1 MQQKWYITLEMDT
14 EDLDE
19 FEAYL
24 ELVEQNLLNSC
35 SLAGIEITDFEQ
47 N

>member
-14 EDLDE
+14 KDLDE

-35 SLAGIEITDFEQ
+35 SLTGIEITDFEQ